1 MAAGFYTIVRQ
12 KKQKKFDMLDELAV
26 LRSRLD
32 RMESS
37 LDTLQP
43 QIERLVERVS
53 AMRPMDFVDAY
64 SMTEDLFERGG

>member
-1 MAAGFYTIVRQ
+1 
-12 KKQKKFDMLDELAV
+12 MLDELAV

>member
-1 MAAGFYTIVRQ
+1 
-12 KKQKKFDMLDELAV
+12 MLDELAV

-32 RMESS
+32 RTRMEAS

-43 QIERLVERVS
+43 EIERLVERVS

>member
-1 MAAGFYTIVRQ
+1 
-12 KKQKKFDMLDELAV
+12 MLDELAV

-32 RMESS
+32 RMEAS

-43 QIERLVERVS
+43 KIERLVERVS